1 MTSDRRHRRLAA
13 ADRRRRHRTKVT
25 RHIRLLSQADELVT
39 ANLASQTNDGT
50 LRKVAKELAPK
61 GSSEQQVAQRME
73 EFLHIAL
80 EQNEAG
86 K

>member
-1 MTSDRRHRRLAA
+1 LA
-13 ADRRRRHRTKVT
+13 
-25 RHIRLLSQADELVT
+25 QADELVT
-39 ANLASQTNDGT
+39 ANLASQTNDDT

-80 EQNEAG
+80 EQIEAG